1 MFGYGRLHGF
11 PMESGRSYRG
21 DTEGQ
26 RQRARPEQTVAKG
39 CADLQEKVQVC
50 EVGALRAMCA

>member
-1 MFGYGRLHGF
+1 
-11 PMESGRSYRG
+11 MESGRSYRG